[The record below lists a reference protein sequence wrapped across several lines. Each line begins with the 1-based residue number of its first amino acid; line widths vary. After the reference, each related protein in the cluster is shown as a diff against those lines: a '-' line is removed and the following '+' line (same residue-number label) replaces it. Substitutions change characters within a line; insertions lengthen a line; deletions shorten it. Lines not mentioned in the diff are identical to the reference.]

1 MSATTPRLLVTGA
14 SGKLGHATIAHLLGS
29 QKVPASQIVAGTRKP
44 ETLADLAAQGVE
56 VRKVDFE
63 DAAGLAAAF
72 AGIDR
77 LLVISTDA
85 LEQPGQR
92 LAQHKAAIAAAEA
105 AGVAHVIYTS
115 MPKPEPGNPVLFAP
129 DHWGTEQAL
138 EASKL
143 AGWTVLR
150 NNWYFENIFM
160 SAASILASGH
170 WYTAAGEGR
179 YANVGRD
186 DCAAVAAAVLANP
199 PAGKVKLD
207 VTGGEALT
215 VDEVAALLS
224 GATGKPVEV
233 VKLTSQQLAEGMAAA
248 GVPAPWV
255 PLLVSFDDNG
265 RAGGFNL
272 VSDTVERLT
281 GRKPQ
286 KYKDFL
292 VANAKALAG

>member
-14 SGKLGHATIAHLLGS
+14 SGKLGRATIAHLLES

-44 ETLADLAAQGVE
+44 ETLADLAAKGVE

-63 DAAGLAAAF
+63 DASGLAAAF

-77 LLVISTDA
+77 LLIISTDA
-85 LEQPGQR
+85 LEKPGQR

-105 AGVAHVIYTS
+105 AGVAHVVYTS

-138 EASKL
+138 EASKIG
-143 AGWTVLR
+143 GWTVLR
-150 NNWYFENIFM
+150 NNWYQDNIFM

-170 WYTAAGEGR
+170 WYTAAGDGL
-179 YANVGRD
+179 YAHVSRD
-186 DCAAVAAAVLANP
+186 DCAAVAAAALATP

-207 VTGGEALT
+207 VTGGEALS
-215 VDEVAALLS
+215 VDQIAALLS
-224 GATGKPVEV
+224 AATGKPVEV
-233 VKLTSQQLAEGMAAA
+233 VKVTSQQLADGMTAA

-255 PLLVSFDDNG
+255 PLLVSFDDNA
-265 RAGGFNL
+265 RAGGFNI

-281 GRKPQ
+281 GRKPRA
-286 KYKDFL
+286 YKDFL
-292 VANAKALAG
+292 AANAKALLG